1 MSIKTTKS
9 RDVTHETSSFRL
21 NYKDFK
27 KRIFALSSLLFNQR
41 KKLYPKRDTS
51 IIYEET
57 ISILTDLL
65 FILLANQRNLI
76 ELSED
81 TDITLNL
88 KMEVSNLRDHD
99 ITNEKWDEELHS
111 LIRELYKIMKET
123 RLNTDILSILVED
136 SWEKSKLTVLANKN
150 GSSNNRR
157 EKGSYYTKDE
167 LIDVIVKN
175 TIDPLCSNKS
185 IKEILNL
192 KIIDPAV
199 GSGSF
204 ILSALKR
211 ILFHIKNL
219 TKEDID
225 INSYKKEII
234 KNCLYGV
241 DINPN
246 ALKSAIYSLWIE
258 VGENQFPISTI
269 KRNFVEGDSLLAR
282 EWNLKKNN
290 YDEEN
295 LILLNNYL
303 VGKLLNGDKVKD
315 WEEEYEELFVKKGN
329 GKLLNDDLIEK
340 GRNSKT
346 FIWQVS
352 FKNVYKNSN
361 GFDGVIGNP
370 PWNKVKAHL
379 KEFFIHYD
387 LTIKGM
393 QGKALKKYVEEE
405 FLSQEYYKKL
415 WNDHKKN
422 VSSYSKAVNNSPQFQ
437 HQAYVING
445 RRQGGDRDLY
455 KYFLELAYNLT
466 CENGYVG
473 FIIPAAFTHSEGTT
487 GMRELLF
494 NQNNIQLLFTV
505 ENRDNIFP
513 IDSRFKYALLIFKK
527 TKTGEADIK
536 CRFMLRSLEEVNNS
550 LKNNELLK
558 IPSDLINLLSPNYK
572 TLPDI
577 KSQYE
582 VELLKKIY
590 KVHPLINSTRGW
602 KIQFNRELDMTNDSN
617 LFVHKEVINK
627 EHKDYYPLYEG
638 RMINQF
644 DFAAKEYISG
654 EGRQAKWGDLSWEAK
669 KILPH
674 FYVQKIEVEK
684 KNIEA
689 NKARPGYC
697 DIAGQ
702 TNERAVQTALIP
714 RHTVAGN
721 KVPTVRITPNDVA
734 HNLLWI
740 ALTNS
745 FVFDW
750 LMRLRMSTT
759 INFFHWNQL
768 PLPLIDVFSNCGK
781 KLVVNSAKLSLLS
794 PYMDKEREE
803 LIHFYNGEV
812 NSDEVKPVIYSN
824 ERQEIRAEIDALVAN
839 VFGLNLPDIA
849 FVLYQFP
856 LLDRKQPGLP
866 GDKCLNNRGEGSY
879 ITRDLVLYHYLS
891 INNQPTSQDIIEVY
905 NQCNINIKEITGDI
919 RRIDKRVNEAK
930 ELNAIAYVPGRK

>member
-1 MSIKTTKS
+1 MSIKATDSKG
-9 RDVTHETSSFRL
+9 VTHKTSSFSL
-21 NYKDFK
+21 DYKEIK
-27 KRIFALSSLLFNQR
+27 KRIFALSFLLFNQR
-41 KKLYPKRDTS
+41 KKLYPERNTS
-51 IIYEET
+51 DIYEET

-76 ELSED
+76 KLCEG
-81 TDITLNL
+81 TDITFNL
-88 KMEVSNLRDHD
+88 KMEVSNLRNQD

-111 LIRELYKIMKET
+111 HIKELNKVMQESNLKI
-123 RLNTDILSILVED
+123 DILSILVED
-136 SWEKSKLTVLANKN
+136 SWEKSNLTVLANKN

-175 TIDPLCSNKS
+175 TIDPLCSNKT

-204 ILSALKR
+204 LLSALKR
-211 ILFHIKNL
+211 ILFHIKKL
-219 TKEDID
+219 SKKDID
-225 INSYKKEII
+225 NNSYKKEII
-234 KNCLYGV
+234 NNCLYGV

-246 ALKSAIYSLWIE
+246 ALKSTIYSLWLE
-258 VGENQFPISTI
+258 VGDSQLPISSV
-269 KRNFVEGDSLLAR
+269 KRNFVEGDSLLATD
-282 EWNLKKNN
+282 WNLNKNN
-290 YDEEN
+290 YDEEK
-295 LILLNNYL
+295 LILLNYYL
-303 VGKLLNGDKVKD
+303 VGTLLNGDKVRSL
-315 WEEEYEELFVKKGN
+315 EEEYEDFFVGKLR
-329 GKLLNDDLIEK
+329 GKLLDDKLIER

-352 FKNVYKNSN
+352 FKNVYKNSD

-379 KEFFIHYD
+379 KEFFVHYD

-393 QGKALKKYVEEE
+393 QGKALKKYVEEKL
-405 FLSQEYYKKL
+405 LSQEYYKKL
-415 WNDHKKN
+415 WNDHKKE
-422 VSSYSKAVNNSPQFQ
+422 VSRYSKAVNNSPQFQ

-445 RRQGGDRDLY
+445 RKQGGDRDLY

-466 CENGYVG
+466 CEKGYVG
-473 FIIPAAFTHSEGTT
+473 YIIPGAFTQSEGTT

-505 ENRDNIFP
+505 ENRDKIFP
-513 IDSRFKYALLIFKK
+513 IDSRYKYALLIFKK
-527 TKTGEADIK
+527 FKTTETDIK
-536 CRFMLRSLEEVNNS
+536 CRFMLRSLEEVNNC
-550 LKNNELLK
+550 LKNNDLLK
-558 IPSDLINLLSPNYK
+558 IPSDLIEQLSPNYK

-582 VELLKKIY
+582 VDLLKKIY
-590 KVHPLINSTRGW
+590 KVHPLINSTDGW

-617 LFVHKEVINK
+617 LFVHKESIN
-627 EHKDYYPLYEG
+627 EGFHDYYPLYEG
-638 RMINQF
+638 RMLNQF
-644 DFAAKEYISG
+644 DFAAKKYLFG
-654 EGRQAKWGDLSWEAK
+654 EGRQAKWQDLSWDSK

-674 FYVQKIEVEK
+674 FYVPKNEVDK

-714 RHTVAGN
+714 GYNVAGN
-721 KVPTVRITPNDVA
+721 KVPTVRLTPNDIA

-768 PLPLIDVFSNCGK
+768 PLPLIDIFSDSGK
-781 KLVVNSAKLSLLS
+781 KLVINSAKLTLLS
-794 PYMDKEREE
+794 PYMDEEREE
-803 LIHFYNGEV
+803 LIQFYNGEIK
-812 NSDEVKPVIYSN
+812 SDEIKPVIYAN
-824 ERQEIRAEIDALVAN
+824 ERQEIRAEIDAMVAN
-839 VFGLNLPDIA
+839 IYGLNLPDIA

-866 GDKCLNNRGEGSY
+866 GDNCLYNRGKGSY
-879 ITRDLVLYHYLS
+879 ITRDLVLYQYLS
-891 INNQPTSQDIIEVY
+891 INNQPISLDIIEVY
-905 NQCNINIKEITGDI
+905 KQCSINVEEITGGF
-919 RRIDKRVNEAK
+919 RRIDDRVNKAMD
-930 ELNAIAYVPGRK
+930 LNAIAYTPG